1 MPEQFRSTKMETD
14 MQVVREYA
22 HKEHGSIG
30 RIVLE
35 TDASVI
41 KLNGKP
47 IPEGSMEYL
56 LTFALQAFQDAYAG
70 AKNKDEAQSGFDKR
84 FQRVLEGKIGVR
96 EGGGV
101 TEEVRIAR
109 RVMRLVYKTKLD
121 KDAWQVFVDLPEGEQ
136 NAKLD
141 DLLVKNEAKMKPLVA
156 EALEEARKERERKAK
171 LGKGFDLDI

>member
-1 MPEQFRSTKMETD
+1 
-14 MQVVREYA
+14 MQVVREYT
-22 HKEHGSIG
+22 HKTHGAIG
-30 RIVLE
+30 KIMLE
-35 TDASVI
+35 TDATVI

-47 IPEGSMEYL
+47 IPLGSMEYL

-70 AKNKDEAQSGFDKR
+70 ATSAAEAQSGFDKR
-84 FQRVLEGKIGVR
+84 FERVMEGKIGVR

-121 KDAWQVFVDLPEGEQ
+121 KDAWQVFADLPEAEQ
-136 NAKLD
+136 NVKLD
-141 DLLVKNEAKMKPLVA
+141 DLLVKNEAKMKPLVQ
-156 EALEEARKERERKAK
+156 EALDEARKERERKAK